1 MNSVSSTNY
10 GETDASEKGT
20 CLSIILPTVFPTN
33 IQDKIAESVK
43 ELIRKGFLVR
53 KSSKHGQAVFINLN
67 MKKQIE
73 VELKKKYPF
82 L

>member
-1 MNSVSSTNY
+1 MLIDNLTY
-10 GETDASEKGT
+10 G
-20 CLSIILPTVFPTN
+20 FPTN
-33 IQDKIAESVK
+33 IQDKITESLK

-73 VELKKKYPF
+73 TELKNKYPF